1 MNDMPSFHLE
11 CLVWNVLLEHFNS
24 NRYYDATRNVIASIW
39 NDMREVDKSN
49 NYAEA
54 SDLKW
59 LFRGSSEITPEQA
72 KNFMQHA
79 WNYIGYEN

>member
-1 MNDMPSFHLE
+1 
-11 CLVWNVLLEHFNS
+11 
-24 NRYYDATRNVIASIW
+24 
-39 NDMREVDKSN
+39 MREFEKSN